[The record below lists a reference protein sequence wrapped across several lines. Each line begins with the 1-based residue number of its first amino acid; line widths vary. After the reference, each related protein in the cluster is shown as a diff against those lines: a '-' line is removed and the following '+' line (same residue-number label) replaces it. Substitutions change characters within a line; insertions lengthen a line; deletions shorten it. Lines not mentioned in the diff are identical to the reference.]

1 MYINHFGLAQ
11 YPFSLTPNTR
21 FFLKLPTHQR
31 AFDFIVEA
39 LSGEE
44 RFIKITG
51 EVGTGKTMLCR
62 KVLNALEVHRDR
74 YLTAFIP
81 NPVLDDQ
88 GIMSAIAEEL
98 GLSVDPS
105 LSYSQLLRLVSEQ
118 LIRVAEDGTTTVLLI
133 DEAQAIPEESLD
145 AIQLLTRIDRDTEG
159 QAALYILLFGQPEL
173 DEILQDPALNDFD
186 HELCVSIELG
196 ALDRAGVEAY
206 LAHRLMKAGYNG
218 ADLFSESAIDLVYK
232 HSKGIPRL
240 INILSHKAMMVAF
253 GKGERALS
261 DRHIMLAIEDTE
273 SAQQEKLRTKR
284 LFSN

>member
-21 FFLKLPTHQR
+21 FFLKLPAHQR

-81 NPVLDDQ
+81 NPVLDEQ
-88 GIMSAIAEEL
+88 GIICALAEEL
-98 GLSVDPS
+98 CLSFDPS

-118 LIRVAEDGTTTVLLI
+118 LIRFAAEGITTILLI
-133 DEAQAIPEESLD
+133 DEAQAIPEESLG
-145 AIQLLTRIDRDTEG
+145 AIQLLTRVDRGTDG
-159 QAALYILLFGQPEL
+159 RAALYILLFGQPEL
-173 DEILQDPALNDFD
+173 DEILQRPALNDFD
-186 HELCVSIELG
+186 QVCVSIELG
-196 ALDRAGVEAY
+196 ALDRAGVGAY

-218 ADLFSESAIDLVYK
+218 ADLFPESAIDLVYT

-240 INILSHKAMMVAF
+240 VNILSHKAMMVAF
-253 GKGERALS
+253 GKGERTLS
-261 DRHIMLAIEDTE
+261 DSHILLAIEDTE
-273 SAQQEKLRTKR
+273 SAQHEKLRASR